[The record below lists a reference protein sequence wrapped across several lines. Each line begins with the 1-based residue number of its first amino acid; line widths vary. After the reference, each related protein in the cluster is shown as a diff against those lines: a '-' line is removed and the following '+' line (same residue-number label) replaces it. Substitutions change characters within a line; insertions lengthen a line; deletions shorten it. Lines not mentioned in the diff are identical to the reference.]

1 MTTKKHDLIIRNG
14 TVIDQTIGLNAHA
27 DVAIDTGR
35 ITRVGKIKDVGIIEI
50 DAMGS
55 FVVPGL
61 IDFHMHIAPLCE
73 IGIPGEAVCFA
84 SGVTTAIDCGSAGVA
99 SYRSHRGVFLG
110 SRLRT
115 CAWLHA
121 CSAGLA
127 TGKYFENP
135 DPKYFDKLKIADCLR
150 ECNELIGMKI
160 RQSADIVGS
169 LGLTPLKA
177 TVSIAEDLGVP
188 VMVHCT
194 NPPSGLDALLD
205 LMRPGDVV
213 THMYHGNGSSIIMD
227 NKVSDSAVAARERGV
242 WFDVA
247 NANVHF
253 AFRTARAAIEQG
265 FLPDS
270 ISTDLTT
277 RSMYKRPQVFN
288 LLHVMSKFINM
299 GLSFE
304 KVLELCT
311 SKPAAFLKMEDEIGT
326 LRSGACADVAVLS
339 IENAPVVFGDDVGET
354 LIGNSYLKN
363 LLTVRSG
370 DIVFRDAGF

>member
-1 MTTKKHDLIIRNG
+1 MTTKKLDLIIRNG
-14 TVIDQTIGLNAHA
+14 IVIDQAIGLNARA
-27 DVAIDTGR
+27 DVAINMGR
-35 ITRVGKIKDVGIIEI
+35 IARVGKIKDVGIVEI
-50 DAMGS
+50 DATGS

-61 IDFHMHIAPLCE
+61 IDFHAHIAPLCE

-99 SYRSHRGVFLG
+99 SYRSHRGSFLG

-115 CAWLHA
+115 GAWLHA
-121 CSAGLA
+121 CSAGFA
-127 TGKYFENP
+127 TSKYFENP
-135 DPKYFDKLKIADCLR
+135 DPRYFDERKIADCLR
-150 ECNELIGMKI
+150 ECNELIGLKI
-160 RQSADIVGS
+160 RQSTDIVGP
-169 LGLTPLKA
+169 LGLAPLKA

-194 NPPSGLDALLD
+194 NPPGSLDALLD
-205 LMRPGDVV
+205 VMRPGDVV
-213 THMYHGNGSSIIMD
+213 THMYHGNGSSIIKE
-227 NKVSDSAVAARERGV
+227 NKLSDSAVAARERGV

-253 AFRTARAAIEQG
+253 AFRTAREAIAQG

-288 LLHVMSKFINM
+288 LLHVMSKFISM

-326 LRSGACADVAVLS
+326 LKSGACADVAILS
-339 IENAPVVFGDDVGET
+339 IENAPVIFGDDVGET
-354 LIGNSYLKN
+354 LIGSSYLKN
-363 LLTVRSG
+363 LLTVRAG
-370 DIVFRDAGF
+370 EVVFRDAGF